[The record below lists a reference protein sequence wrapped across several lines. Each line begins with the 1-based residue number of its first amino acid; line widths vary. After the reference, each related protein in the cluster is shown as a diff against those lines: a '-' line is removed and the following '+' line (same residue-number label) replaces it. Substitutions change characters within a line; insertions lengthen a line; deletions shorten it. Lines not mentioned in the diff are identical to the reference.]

1 MIKKNSIKFQQKVQI
16 TNETISQQSKWPKY
30 HIPKS
35 EIESRINITRS
46 TRHFRHYYLS
56 KPEQA
61 QVFLGPFE
69 DMLYTFGL
77 PKEYLGIILVYLQTR
92 VIRCSRLV
100 SFANKQ
106 YQNRSLNLLHSF
118 LVIRTDG
125 TVLNFLVDHR
135 HFSGFHC
142 LHGVY

>member
-1 MIKKNSIKFQQKVQI
+1 MIKNSIKFQQKVQI

-35 EIESRINITRS
+35 ELESRIKITRS

-100 SFANKQ
+100 SIANKQ

-135 HFSGFHC
+135 HFGGFHC
-142 LHGVY
+142 LYGVY